1 MTKQT
6 TPEINLI
13 DVLASYVPI
22 LVAQRIADAPA
33 PVNTPISETL
43 PAAVLFADISG
54 FTTLTERLAED
65 GPVGAENLTQHLNT
79 YFSRLIDLITTHG
92 GDIVKFAGD
101 ALIALFP
108 GPDPSPATLRDR
120 TLQAAQC
127 SLEARRQLNHYRLG
141 ESLSLSLKLAIG
153 AGDVKLLH
161 LGGEFGRWEF
171 LVSGEPIAQ
180 VGEVGKQARS
190 GEIVLSPEA
199 WALIDDAAQVV
210 IEGQPSD
217 RTSIHLQRL
226 NETPSSNPL
235 LLPTLPETAVVAL
248 RAYIPGAILDRLAA
262 QQTGWMAELR
272 RVSVIFAN
280 LPDLTYKMPLEQA
293 QQLMRSLQAA
303 VYRYEGS
310 LNKLSVDEKGVTLVA
325 AMGLPPLAHEDDAD
339 RAVKA
344 ALAIRKLLAQQSHRC
359 AIGVTTGRAFCGS
372 VGHPKRREYTMIG
385 DVVNLSARLMQAA
398 LWQKTENDILCDEV
412 TYRATR
418 AAGALELMLGVDLD
432 GSGSVGDVIDF
443 EELGPIS
450 VKGKSRPVLAYR
462 PHDRKTILAEPHNYL
477 TGVVGRVKERRHLT
491 ERLKAVLQ
499 VDEKSVIILEGEA
512 GIGKSRL
519 VEDVLQQ
526 ARLLGFNSYVGAGH
540 AIDKSTPYHA
550 WRSIFKQI
558 FHLGMEE
565 PARQRSKVLAQLKA
579 EFAAAWEHIAETIK
593 MPEDPSSPGV
603 HPNQD
608 ERVTWERVAPLLD
621 PVLPLDWP
629 ETPLTAQMTGKVRAD
644 NTQELLIRLLQHV
657 AHTCNAAEAP
667 AVMIMEDGQWLDSAS
682 WQLAGQ
688 VAQRVEPLVLV
699 LVTRP
704 PTGPI
709 PAEYHQ
715 ILGQPQAELMQL
727 TGLSAEDTLTLV
739 QQRLG
744 VESLPLELSR
754 LIYQKAQGNPFFSEE
769 LIYALRDRGL
779 ISINAGECSIQGDL
793 QKLQLPD
800 TVQGVVTSRID
811 QLRPAQ
817 QLTLKVASVIGR
829 AFEYRTLHDIHPIPA
844 DRAELPSQLQQLQ
857 TLEITLLVK
866 PAPEPAY
873 IFKHAITQE
882 AAYDLMLF
890 AQRRDLHRAVAE
902 WLESHY
908 ADDLSPFYG
917 LLAHHWR
924 EAQAFDRAIDYLELA
939 GEEALRSY
947 ANEEAIRFFGEALHL
962 SGREPQ
968 GQPDQRRGRWEL
980 KLGEAYVN
988 WVKFK
993 EGQIHL
999 ERGLRL
1005 LGYPLPPNKIRLGQG
1020 LLRQVG
1026 QRLWRQLRTPTPN
1039 LAARRTLLEAAQ
1051 AYEGLTAVYYFAN
1064 QTAASLYAAL
1074 QSLSLAEQA
1083 GPSPE
1088 LARGYASV
1096 GVILSFVPLH
1106 NLAESYCR
1114 RALEMASQVKSLSA
1128 QAWVTLLAGIYH
1140 VGVGHWPE
1148 AHFLFEQTID
1158 LAEQLGDR
1166 RRWDDG
1172 VGNLAALHYFRADFE
1187 ESRRFHTAVL
1197 ASAERRGDAHNQAWA
1212 LRGQIYGLLLEGEFE
1227 PALTALARLD
1237 HLLRQERH
1245 IVDEA
1250 LNIDRYGL
1258 LAVVH
1263 LHCGDSEAA
1272 LAAVRTAAT
1281 LIDSSSPTSY
1291 LSLPG
1296 YAGVAETYLTLWEW
1310 QMMAELGLDVNELN
1324 RSQIQQAQARQYCSP
1339 YKAAAREACR
1349 ALHRYARVFPIGQPR
1364 AHLWQGVFEW
1374 LSGRPR
1380 VAGEQWS
1387 KGLKAAK
1394 RLGMPYAEGLL
1405 HLEIARHLPASDTMR
1420 AEHLTQATRIFERIT
1435 AAYDLKRA
1443 KVLVET
1449 ASQPS

>member
-1 MTKQT
+1 MSKQT

-13 DVLASYVPI
+13 DVLASYLPV
-22 LVAQRIADAPA
+22 LVAQRIANAPTFLT
-33 PVNTPISETL
+33 TPLCESL

-65 GPVGAENLTQHLNT
+65 GPAGAENLTQHLNA
-79 YFSRLIDLITTHG
+79 YFSRLIDLITSYG
-92 GDIVKFAGD
+92 GDVVKFAGD

-108 GPDPSPATLRDR
+108 GADSGPVSLRR
-120 TLQAAQC
+120 ATLQAAQC
-127 SLEARRQLNHYRLG
+127 GLEARQQLNNYRLG

-153 AGDVKLLH
+153 AGEVQMMH
-161 LGGEFGRWEF
+161 LGGVFDRWEF
-171 LVSGEPIAQ
+171 LVSGEPISQ
-180 VGEVGKQARS
+180 VGEVGKELRS

-199 WALIDDAAQVV
+199 WALIEDAAEIVA
-210 IEGQPSD
+210 EEQPS
-217 RTSIHLQRL
+217 TGPTIRL
-226 NETPSSNPL
+226 RKLNQVPSPNPL
-235 LLPTLPETAVVAL
+235 TPPRLPETAVAAL

-272 RVSVIFAN
+272 RVSIIFAN

-293 QQLMRSLQAA
+293 QEVMRALQAA

-310 LNKLSVDEKGVTLVA
+310 LNKLSVDDKGVTLVA
-325 AMGLPPLAHEDDAD
+325 AMGLPPLAHEDDAE

-344 ALAIRKLLAQQSHRC
+344 ALAIRKLLAHQQYRC

-398 LWQKTENDILCDEV
+398 LGQENENDILADEV

-418 AAGALELMLGVDLD
+418 AAAALELMLGVDLD
-432 GSGSVGDVIDF
+432 GSGSVGDVVDF
-443 EELGPIS
+443 EELGPILI
-450 VKGKSRPVLAYR
+450 KGKSQPVLAYR
-462 PHDRKTILAEPHNYL
+462 PRDRRAILTERHHHL
-477 TGVVGRVKERRHLT
+477 TGVVGRIKERRHLT

-499 VDEKSVIILEGEA
+499 ADEKSVVILEGEA

-526 ARLLGFNSYVGAGH
+526 ARVLGFNSYIGAGN

-550 WRSIFKQI
+550 WRPIFKQI
-558 FHLGMEE
+558 FRLGAED
-565 PARQRSKVLAQLKA
+565 PARQRDNVLTQLKA
-579 EFAAAWEHIAETIK
+579 EFATAWEHIADTIK
-593 MPEDPSSPGV
+593 MPEDLVSEGSSLDPE
-603 HPNQD
+603 D
-608 ERVTWERVAPLLD
+608 RVTWERVAPLLD

-629 ETPLTAQMTGKVRAD
+629 ETSLTMQMSGKVRAD

-667 AVMIMEDGQWLDSAS
+667 AVVIVEDSQWLDSAS
-682 WQLAGQ
+682 WQLAAQ
-688 VAQRVEPLVLV
+688 VAQRVEPLVLM

-704 PTGPI
+704 AAGPT
-709 PAEYHQ
+709 PAEYQQ
-715 ILGQPQAELMQL
+715 ILEQPQTELIQL
-727 TGLSAEDTLTLV
+727 TGLSVEDTLALV

-744 VESLPLELSR
+744 VDSVPAELSR

-779 ISINAGECSIQGDL
+779 VSVSAGACHIQGDL

-829 AFEYRTLHDIHPIPA
+829 AFEYRTLRDIHPIPT
-844 DRAELPSQLQQLQ
+844 DRAELPTQLEYLQ
-857 TLEITLLVK
+857 ALEITLLDK
-866 PAPEPAY
+866 PEPDLAY

-882 AAYDLMLF
+882 VAYDLMLY

-902 WLESHY
+902 WLEMHY
-908 ADDLSPFYG
+908 ADDLSPIYS

-924 EAQAFDRAIDYLELA
+924 EAQVIDRALDYLELA
-939 GEEALRSY
+939 GEEALHSY
-947 ANEEAIRFFGEALHL
+947 ANEEAVRFFSEALYL
-962 SGREPQ
+962 SDHESP
-968 GQPDQRRGRWEL
+968 GQPDRRRGHWEV

-999 ERGLRL
+999 ERGLTL
-1005 LGYPLPPNKIRLGQG
+1005 LGYPLPPSKLSLGQG

-1026 QRLWRQLRTPTPN
+1026 QRLWRQVRTPTPDHAARQTL
-1039 LAARRTLLEAAQ
+1039 LAAAR

-1074 QSLSLAEQA
+1074 QSLTLAEQA

-1106 NLAESYCR
+1106 SLAESYCR
-1114 RALEMASQVKSLSA
+1114 RALDMAAQIENLSA
-1128 QAWVTLLAGIYH
+1128 QAWVALLAGSYH

-1166 RRWDDG
+1166 SRWDDG
-1172 VGNLAALHYFRADFE
+1172 VGNLAALHYFRADFV
-1187 ESRRFHTAVL
+1187 ESRRFHTEVL

-1212 LRGQIYGLLLEGEFE
+1212 LRGQIYNMLLEGEFE
-1227 PALTALARLD
+1227 PALVALNRLE
-1237 HLLRQERH
+1237 HLMRQEQH
-1245 IVDEA
+1245 LVDQA

-1258 LAVVH
+1258 LAVVNLRCGH
-1263 LHCGDSEAA
+1263 LKTALSAA
-1272 LAAVRTAAT
+1272 GTAAR
-1281 LIDSSSPTSY
+1281 LIGNSSPTSY

-1296 YAGVAETYLTLWEW
+1296 YAGVAETYLTLWER
-1310 QMMAELGLDVNELN
+1310 QMRAELGLNVNELN
-1324 RSQIQQAQARQYCSP
+1324 QSQMQKAQTHHYHSP

-1349 ALHRYARVFPIGQPR
+1349 ALRRYARVFPIGQPR

-1380 VAGEQWS
+1380 VAGEHWS
-1387 KGLKAAK
+1387 KGLQAAK

-1405 HLEIARHLPASDTMR
+1405 YLEIARHLPAGDVMR
-1420 AEHLTQATRIFERIT
+1420 ADHFMQATRIFERI
-1435 AAYDLKRA
+1435 AAPYDLQRA
-1443 KVLVET
+1443 RVL
-1449 ASQPS
+1449 AQRDSG